1 MPSLTR
7 RVVRRARAAAATVRH
22 GPRRILARRLADA
35 GLVDREWYQR
45 QTGRTFGSDRAAA
58 LHYLG
63 TGRRAGWSPHPLV
76 EPEWIAPTG
85 WATARTD
92 PVQLYLAGHSAR
104 GGPHPSFDDAAY
116 LATLTSG
123 AAATASADRGGV
135 LGAYLRQHGPD
146 DPLPVPTG
154 AAPTTLRRV
163 GERVGSAVDLVA
175 AQNARRGVRTS
186 TSWDPAADARYV
198 AEWSAAAVVPPAG
211 LGPDQPL
218 VSIVL
223 PVRNRPDQIR
233 TAIASVQAQTFD
245 GWELLVVDD
254 GSTDST
260 PDVVATLAAG
270 DPRIR
275 LVRIAASGAS
285 AARNAG
291 LEAARGHFVAF
302 LDSDNAWVPHFLAVT
317 LAAMT
322 ADDLRA
328 AYAVVEMRGA
338 TSTRYL
344 AHSGGRA
351 DLEVANHIDLNVF
364 VADLALVRSVGGFDP
379 TLRRMID
386 WDLVLK
392 VAATDE
398 PVLLPFVG
406 VHYGDDSAQA
416 DRISVREPTSWGEV
430 MLARNLVDWAGLAE
444 VVAARAAGRTSV
456 VVSVKD
462 DWAAALTLV
471 DGALA
476 DPASDVDVVLVDR
489 ASRAAVARILAAR
502 YGDDPRVQVLRMPRD
517 ARVAVAWSLG
527 LAATT
532 GAVVVLVDARCT
544 LRASGS
550 PLGEPWW
557 APLRAAL
564 DDPTVAAVAPLV
576 LTETGTIA
584 SAGLGSRGPGVAPY
598 PLFEDAAPE
607 DVVAGGR
614 LDVAGLGDDALA
626 LRADDLVT
634 ARGANPW
641 YVTGLWGADLSLRVA
656 SAASGTGVT
665 RRLVV
670 VPDVRLV
677 RTSGS
682 EPVAVAD
689 VAGLLDRVGS
699 LLPDADRWGEAE
711 AFGRVGLAAGPVEAP
726 AVGGLAVTAVVRAPA
741 TIGSG
746 PAAGRPALRWAIK
759 IAAPTGDQGDK
770 WGDVH
775 FASDLAAALR
785 RLGQHACVD
794 RRPAHDRSTAHL
806 DDVTVNLRGL
816 ATPTLRDEQVN
827 VLWVISHPDLV
838 TPEEVRSY
846 DLAFAAS
853 LTWSAAMSERA
864 GVPVEPLLQA
874 TDPDRF
880 HPDLAEPSTGPAAL
894 FVGNSRGVQRPVVRD
909 AIAAGVDLA
918 VYGTRWAD
926 FIDERY
932 VRGAYLPNETV
943 GAAYRSAGVVLNDHW
958 PDMAAQGFISNRVF
972 DAVAAGGRVLSD
984 PVDGL
989 EETFEGAARAYRTV
1003 DELRRWVGPE
1013 RGAAF
1018 PDEQRLREISA
1029 RVRRE
1034 HSFDARAARLLDAVA
1049 TARISRTRRGVGQ
1062 VEPGPA
1068 QASS

>member
-1 MPSLTR
+1 MPSLTH
-7 RVVRRARAAAATVRH
+7 RVLRRARAAAATVRH

-63 TGRRAGWSPHPLV
+63 AGRRAGWSPHPLV
-76 EPEWIAPTG
+76 EPEWIAPIG

-92 PVQLYLAGHSAR
+92 PVQHYLAGRTAR
-104 GGPHPSFDDAAY
+104 GGPHPAFDDAVA
-116 LATLTSG
+116 LAAV
-123 AAATASADRGGV
+123 AADAGIAGTDRGGV
-135 LGAYLRQHGPD
+135 LGRYLRQHGPD
-146 DPLPVPTG
+146 DPLPVPAGT
-154 AAPTTLRRV
+154 APTTLRRV
-163 GERVGSAVDLVA
+163 REQVGSALDLVA

-198 AEWSAAAVVPPAG
+198 AQWSAAPVVPPAG
-211 LGPDQPL
+211 LAADQPL

-223 PVRNRPDQIR
+223 PVRNRPEQIR

-254 GSTDST
+254 GSTDPT
-260 PDVVATLAAG
+260 PDVVVELAAG

-285 AARNAG
+285 TARNAG
-291 LEAARGHFVAF
+291 LDAAHAPYVAF

-322 ADDLRA
+322 AGGLRA

-344 AHSGGRA
+344 AHRGGRA

-364 VADLALVRSVGGFDP
+364 VADLALVRAVGGFDP

-406 VHYGDDSAQA
+406 VHYVDDSGRS

-430 MLARNLVDWAGLAE
+430 MLARNLVDWSGLAE
-444 VVAARAAGRTSV
+444 GVAVRTAGRTSV

-471 DGALA
+471 DGALV
-476 DPASDVDVVLVDR
+476 DPAADVEVVLVDR

-502 YGDDPRVQVLRMPRD
+502 YGDDPRVRGLRMPRD

-550 PLGEPWW
+550 PLDQPWW

-576 LTETGTIA
+576 LSETGTIA
-584 SAGLGSRGPGVAPY
+584 SAGLGSRGDGVAPY
-598 PLFEDAAPE
+598 PLFVEAAPE
-607 DVVAGGR
+607 DVVAGG
-614 LDVAGLGDDALA
+614 LFDVAALGDDALA
-626 LRADDLVT
+626 LRADDLV
-634 ARGANPW
+634 AAHGANPW

-656 SAASGTGVT
+656 SADGGADPP

-670 VPDVRLV
+670 VPEVRLV
-677 RTSGS
+677 RTS
-682 EPVAVAD
+682 EADPVAALD
-689 VAGLLDRVGS
+689 VAGLLERVGP
-699 LLPDADRWGEAE
+699 LLPDAERWGEAE
-711 AFGRVGLAAGPVEAP
+711 AFGRVGLAAGSVDVP
-726 AVGGLAVTAVVRAPA
+726 AAGGLAVAAVVPAPA
-741 TIGSG
+741 TIGAG

-759 IAAPTGDQGDK
+759 IAAPSGDQGDK

-775 FASDLAAALR
+775 FAADLAAALR
-785 RLGQHACVD
+785 RLGQHVSVD

-806 DDVTVNLRGL
+806 DDVVVSLRGL
-816 ATPTLRDEQVN
+816 ATPTLRPEQVN
-827 VLWVISHPDLV
+827 LLWVISHPDQV

-846 DLAFAAS
+846 DVAFAAS
-853 LTWSAAMSERA
+853 LTWSAAMTERA

-894 FVGNSRGVQRPVVRD
+894 FVGNSRGVERPVVRD

-926 FIDERY
+926 FIDQRY

-958 PDMAAQGFISNRVF
+958 PDMAAEGFISNRVF

-989 EETFEGAARAYRTV
+989 EETFDGAARAYRTV

-1013 RGAAF
+1013 RGTAF
-1018 PDEQRLREISA
+1018 PAEQRLREISA

-1049 TARISRTRRGVGQ
+1049 ATRLPRR
-1062 VEPGPA
+1062 
-1068 QASS
+1068 S